1 MVRLEISVLAQEA
14 DNFKLR
20 KQRKMDLSNIMQQA
34 KDMQEK
40 MARIQENLAKKTI
53 TGSAGGG
60 MVLVTVNG
68 QGDVLSINIEE
79 AVVDPQEVA
88 MLQDLIVAATNDA
101 IRKAKELSKQE
112 LGQLTGGLNI
122 PGLTNFMQ
130 P

>member
-1 MVRLEISVLAQEA
+1 MDIS
-14 DNFKLR
+14 
-20 KQRKMDLSNIMQQA
+20 SIMQQA
-34 KDMQEK
+34 KAMQEK
-40 MARIQENLAKKTI
+40 MAKIQEDLSKKSI

-60 MVLVTVNG
+60 MVIVTVNG
-68 QGDVLSINIEE
+68 QGDVLSVAIEK
-79 AVVDPQEVA
+79 AVIDPQETE

>member
-1 MVRLEISVLAQEA
+1 
-14 DNFKLR
+14 
-20 KQRKMDLSNIMQQA
+20 MDLSNIMQQA
-34 KDMQEK
+34 KVMHEK
-40 MARIQENLAKKTI
+40 MAKIQEDLARKTI

-60 MVLVTVNG
+60 MVLVSANG
-68 QGDVLSINIEE
+68 QGDVLSIAIEK
-79 AVVDPQEVA
+79 AVINPEEIE

-122 PGLTNFMQ
+122 PGLTNFMK